1 MFSVDKKQCS
11 NFIKERRCSSD
22 DQIMSIYATMKK
34 KRLALFRSKSIV
46 TVSKV
51 KRERE
56 IAALKVLIQLY
67 SSLYVGCKSRQANM
81 DEFFRHENHENP
93 LSLSDYRNIC
103 KLTSKA
109 DFLKCLPQFTD
120 DSNKNTFEK
129 YEAPSF
135 DGCIIDGAA
144 LVQMNDL

>member
-1 MFSVDKKQCS
+1 M
-11 NFIKERRCSSD
+11 
-22 DQIMSIYATMKK
+22 
-34 KRLALFRSKSIV
+34 
-46 TVSKV
+46 SKV
-51 KRERE
+51 KRKKTELTER
-56 IAALKVLIQLY
+56 IQLY
-67 SSLYVGCKSRQANM
+67 SSLYVCCKSRQANP
-81 DEFFRHENHENP
+81 DEFFRHENHEYP
-93 LSLSDYRNIC
+93 LSLSDYGSIC

-129 YEAPSF
+129 YEDPSF

>member
-1 MFSVDKKQCS
+1 
-11 NFIKERRCSSD
+11 
-22 DQIMSIYATMKK
+22 
-34 KRLALFRSKSIV
+34 
-46 TVSKV
+46 
-51 KRERE
+51 
-56 IAALKVLIQLY
+56 
-67 SSLYVGCKSRQANM
+67 M

-93 LSLSDYRNIC
+93 LSLSDYRSIC

-135 DGCIIDGAA
+135 DGYIIDGAA

>member
-1 MFSVDKKQCS
+1 MLSVDKKQCS
-11 NFIKERRCSSD
+11 DFIKERLCSSD
-22 DQIMSIYATMKK
+22 DQKMSIYATMKK

-51 KRERE
+51 KRE
-56 IAALKVLIQLY
+56 IAALKALIQLY

-81 DEFFRHENHENP
+81 DEFFRHENHEYP
-93 LSLSDYRNIC
+93 LSLSDYGSIC

-129 YEAPSF
+129 YEDPSF